1 MMSKVYDFLK
11 ENEMLPECF
20 DDKAI
25 EKDFLRDIKEKD
37 TVSMIQT
44 FQRSTD
50 SELPDE
56 SILAIDAGGTNLRF
70 SEYRGGAFSEPVVMP
85 MFGIKEEITA
95 DKFFDLMAYEISKYD
110 AKDIGFCFSYP
121 CEILD
126 NKDGRIILFAKEVK
140 IKNAK
145 GKIIGEEINKR
156 LAEKRNFSI
165 LNDTVAAQLGTSAD
179 AGIILGTGF
188 NICFTDRKQKM
199 IINSECGQYEGLP
212 FGRFDKML
220 CKEMKSSKHVAEKLI
235 SGAYLGGVIELAADE
250 YFGRRMPDFEL
261 RDVSEL
267 LIGEGIL
274 YDFLNST
281 ERNEF
286 REIVSLIQKRAAHY
300 VALMLKCLLKGQ
312 PKGSVVKVAL
322 EGSTVY
328 KMPGYHEALS
338 AALSKIPGIECQLI
352 DARGT
357 LFTGCVRS
365 LLG

>member
-145 GKIIGEEINKR
+145 GKIIGEER
-156 LAEKRNFSI
+156 TPAVRSI
-165 LNDTVAAQLGTSAD
+165 GNGA
-179 AGIILGTGF
+179 
-188 NICFTDRKQKM
+188 
-199 IINSECGQYEGLP
+199 ECGASRRCDRHECFDAFHAGMLP
-212 FGRFDKML
+212 
-220 CKEMKSSKHVAEKLI
+220 
-235 SGAYLGGVIELAADE
+235 
-250 YFGRRMPDFEL
+250 
-261 RDVSEL
+261 
-267 LIGEGIL
+267 
-274 YDFLNST
+274 N
-281 ERNEF
+281 
-286 REIVSLIQKRAAHY
+286 
-300 VALMLKCLLKGQ
+300 
-312 PKGSVVKVAL
+312 
-322 EGSTVY
+322 
-328 KMPGYHEALS
+328 
-338 AALSKIPGIECQLI
+338 AALLRNTRRFRVRHFPGH
-352 DARGT
+352 
-357 LFTGCVRS
+357 
-365 LLG
+365 LG